1 MRRFKPY
8 SQLSRRSLTRHFNAV
23 VANNDGLENNANISD
38 SNSAYDIPDNSAID
52 TLALVE
58 PSSVGSDSENLN
70 TEDSS
75 SIEETRDYDKFF
87 WKFKYNVNTTAVNAL
102 LVFLKNNGHP
112 YLPADSRS
120 LLHTPRVQSFIDME
134 PGKYKHFGLRSGLN
148 NILSHCVNVQNIK
161 EILISFNIDG
171 VPIAKSSNACF
182 WTVLAKASGVG
193 LPDFDVF
200 VVGLYHGS
208 SKPKKKSDF
217 LRPHV
222 VELKILTNNFIYDT
236 HEIKIIVNNYICDA
250 PARALVSCKGHAGYS
265 ACSKCVIEG
274 SYNYNRMIFL
284 ELDSTL
290 RTNESFRSRQDDN
303 HHNST
308 SPFRHG

>member
-38 SNSAYDIPDNSAID
+38 SNSAYDIPDNSGI
-52 TLALVE
+52 
-58 PSSVGSDSENLN
+58 GSDSENLN

-148 NILSHCVNVQNIK
+148 NILSQ
-161 EILISFNIDG
+161 
-171 VPIAKSSNACF
+171 
-182 WTVLAKASGVG
+182 
-193 LPDFDVF
+193 
-200 VVGLYHGS
+200 
-208 SKPKKKSDF
+208 
-217 LRPHV
+217 
-222 VELKILTNNFIYDT
+222 
-236 HEIKIIVNNYICDA
+236 
-250 PARALVSCKGHAGYS
+250 
-265 ACSKCVIEG
+265 CSK
-274 SYNYNRMIFL
+274 
-284 ELDSTL
+284 
-290 RTNESFRSRQDDN
+290 
-303 HHNST
+303 H
-308 SPFRHG
+308 

>member
-1 MRRFKPY
+1 M
-8 SQLSRRSLTRHFNAV
+8 
-23 VANNDGLENNANISD
+23 
-38 SNSAYDIPDNSAID
+38 
-52 TLALVE
+52 
-58 PSSVGSDSENLN
+58 
-70 TEDSS
+70 
-75 SIEETRDYDKFF
+75 
-87 WKFKYNVNTTAVNAL
+87 
-102 LVFLKNNGHP
+102 
-112 YLPADSRS
+112 
-120 LLHTPRVQSFIDME
+120 
-134 PGKYKHFGLRSGLN
+134 
-148 NILSHCVNVQNIK
+148 
-161 EILISFNIDG
+161 
-171 VPIAKSSNACF
+171 PIAKSSNACF

-250 PARALVSCKGHAGYS
+250 PARALVSCTKGHAGYS